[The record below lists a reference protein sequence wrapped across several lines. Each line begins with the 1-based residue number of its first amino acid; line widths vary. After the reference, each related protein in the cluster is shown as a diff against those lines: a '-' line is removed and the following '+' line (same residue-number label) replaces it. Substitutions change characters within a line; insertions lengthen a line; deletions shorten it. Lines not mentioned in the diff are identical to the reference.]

1 MEELLEQTS
10 EQNRESLLG
19 YEMALNTA
27 ATEFARP
34 LELIEWNRHFLQDHL
49 ERHGR
54 EYSPQMVR
62 DSLRDIHSAVEGMNR
77 LVDHFTQLCMCI
89 CGSVSIQK
97 AGLDLASILRSLCA
111 DYEAIYRAI
120 GVRLVLQYEPG
131 DLWYTVGDPVLVE
144 RVLLHLLGYSLRA
157 CSSGEQ
163 VVFALDRRRGELL
176 LTVQN
181 NGRSVTQQQAA
192 AAFGLPG
199 PDAQPNQPAGQ
210 LGMGLI
216 LCGEYC
222 RMMGWKIE
230 LAPQHKGSTIT
241 IVIPERRDLASNIR
255 LHSPAAGQQAIS
267 RVALLRE
274 LQTIPG
280 LENLSLEIE

>member
-1 MEELLEQTS
+1 MEELLEQT
-10 EQNRESLLG
+10 RERERERLLG

-27 ATEFARP
+27 AAEFARP

-54 EYSPQMVR
+54 EYSPQMVQ

-77 LVDHFTQLCMCI
+77 LVDHFTQLCMCV
-89 CGSVSIQK
+89 CGSVPVQK
-97 AGLDLASILRSLCA
+97 VGLDLASVLRSLCA
-111 DYEAIYRAI
+111 DHEAIHRAI
-120 GVRLVLQYEPG
+120 GVRLTLQYEPG
-131 DLWYTVGDPVLVE
+131 DLWYTVADPVLAE

-181 NGRSVTQQQAA
+181 NGRSVTRQQAA
-192 AAFGLPG
+192 SAFVPSG
-199 PDAQPNQPAGQ
+199 PDVQPNRPIGQ
-210 LGMGLI
+210 LGTGLL

-222 RMMGWKIE
+222 RMLGWKID
-230 LAPQHKGSTIT
+230 LTPQQKGSRIT
-241 IVIPERRDLASNIR
+241 IVIPERWDLPTNIR
-255 LHSPAAGQQAIS
+255 LHSPAAGPQAVS
-267 RVALLRE
+267 RVALLQE
-274 LQTIPG
+274 LRSIPG
-280 LENLSLEIE
+280 LENLPLESE